1 MTSKVIIQSTQQE
14 FPVES
19 GETLLEAAL
28 RAGLPLNYH
37 CASGTCGYCL
47 AQIIHGQPNKPL
59 PYDFSIRDADRQRG
73 VVLLCRTTTDTD
85 LVIETEQTTNPACI
99 PTQTIVTTVDKLQ
112 YAAKDVMVL
121 HLRTPRSQTL
131 QFLAGQHMT
140 LAIDGIGPRNKSIAS
155 CPCNGMNIQFHLRH
169 VAGDEFADYI
179 FTQLQL
185 KQRVLISGPHGHF
198 TLDAKS
204 QRPALFIAYE
214 TGFATTKSLIE
225 HAISLEMIQPMH
237 LYWATRHR
245 GDHYLENQCR
255 AWQDALDNF
264 RYTEIANDQTPCIDE
279 DMESSQSINDST
291 QSAPQDYLIHTA
303 RQMVRDYPDLSGH
316 DVYVSGPVHA
326 MTRARALLLEH
337 QLPED
342 RLFVDTLER
351 F

>member
-1 MTSKVIIQSTQQE
+1 MTSKVTIQSTQQE

-47 AQIIHGQPNKPL
+47 AQIVRGQPNPSQ
-59 PYDFSIRDADRQRG
+59 PHDYTIRETDRQRG
-73 VVLLCRTTTDTD
+73 VVLLCRTTTDAD

-99 PTQTIVTTVDKLQ
+99 PAQTIVATVDRIE
-112 YAAKDVMVL
+112 YPAKDVMVL

-131 QFLAGQHMT
+131 QFLAGQHVT
-140 LAIDGIGPRNKSIAS
+140 LSIDGIGPRNKSIAS
-155 CPCNGMNIQFHLRH
+155 CPCNGMNIQFHIRH
-169 VAGDEFADYI
+169 VAGDEFADYV
-179 FTQLQL
+179 FTQLKL
-185 KQRVLISGPHGHF
+185 KQRVLMSGPHGQF

-204 QRPALFIAYE
+204 QRPALFMAYE

-225 HAISLEMIQPMH
+225 HAISLEMLQPMH
-237 LYWATRHR
+237 LYWTTRQR
-245 GDHYLENQCR
+245 GLHYLENQCR

-264 RYTEIANDQTPCIDE
+264 RYTEIANDTLSE
-279 DMESSQSINDST
+279 IN
-291 QSAPQDYLIHTA
+291 QLEASAACSGAGGRQDLPDYLINTA
-303 RQMVRDYPDLSGH
+303 NNVVRDYPDLSGH

-326 MTRARALLLEH
+326 MARARALLLEH
-337 QLPED
+337 HLPEE
-342 RLFVDTLER
+342 RLFVDALER

>member
-19 GETLLEAAL
+19 GETLLDAAL

-37 CASGTCGYCL
+37 CASGTCGHCL
-47 AQIIHGQPNKPL
+47 AQVMHGQPNQPL
-59 PYDFSIRDADRQRG
+59 PHDFAIRDADRQRG

-85 LVIETEQTTNPACI
+85 LVIETEQAGNPACI
-99 PTQTIVTTVDKLQ
+99 PAQTIVTTVDKLEPATQ
-112 YAAKDVMVL
+112 DIMVL

-155 CPCNGMNIQFHLRH
+155 CPCNGMNIQFHIRH
-169 VAGDEFADYI
+169 VAGDEFAEYI
-179 FTQLQL
+179 FRRLQP
-185 KQRVLISGPHGHF
+185 KQRVMISGPHGGF

-204 QRPALFIAYE
+204 TRPALFLAYE

-225 HAISLEMIQPMH
+225 HAISVELTQPMH
-237 LYWATRHR
+237 LYWAVHRR

-264 RYTEIANDQTPCIDE
+264 RYTEIVSECAHCEVQHEENGGQGDDAASQDHLID
-279 DMESSQSINDST
+279 M
-291 QSAPQDYLIHTA
+291 A
-303 RQMVRDYPDLSGH
+303 RLVVRDYPDLSGH
-316 DVYVSGPVHA
+316 DAYLSGPAHA
-326 MTRARALLLEH
+326 MAGTRSLLLAH
-337 QLPED
+337 HLPEQ

-351 F
+351 L

>member
-14 FPVES
+14 FSVES

-47 AQIIHGQPNKPL
+47 AQIIRGQPNKSQPHD
-59 PYDFSIRDADRQRG
+59 YAIRDMDRQRG
-73 VVLLCRTTTDTD
+73 VVLLCRTTTDAD
-85 LVIETEQTTNPACI
+85 LVIETEQTINPACI
-99 PTQTIVTTVDKLQ
+99 PVQTIATTVDKIE

-131 QFLAGQHMT
+131 QFLAGQHVT
-140 LAIDGIGPRNKSIAS
+140 LTIDGIGPRNKSIAS
-155 CPCNGMNIQFHLRH
+155 CPCNGMNIQFHIRH
-169 VAGDEFADYI
+169 VAGDEFAEYV
-179 FTQLQL
+179 FARLQL

-204 QRPALFIAYE
+204 QRSALFLAYE

-225 HAISLEMIQPMH
+225 HAISLEMLQPMH
-237 LYWATRHR
+237 LYWAARHH
-245 GDHYLENQCR
+245 GEHYLENQCR

-264 RYTEIANDQTPCIDE
+264 RYTEIANEQSLHIDRHR
-279 DMESSQSINDST
+279 ESGLYDGDGARQAS
-291 QSAPQDYLIHTA
+291 QDYLINTA
-303 RQMVRDYPDLSGH
+303 SQVVRDYPDLSGH
-316 DVYVSGPVHA
+316 DVYISGPVHA
-326 MTRARALLLEH
+326 MTRARTLLLQH
-337 QLPED
+337 HLPED
-342 RLFVDTLER
+342 RLFIDSLER

>member
-1 MTSKVIIQSTQQE
+1 MTSKIIIHSTQQE

-37 CASGTCGYCL
+37 CASGTCGHCL
-47 AQIIHGQPNKPL
+47 ARILHGQPNTPQ
-59 PYDFSIRDADRQRG
+59 PHDFSISEADRQRG

-85 LVIETEQTTNPACI
+85 LVIETEQTSNPASI

-112 YAAKDVMVL
+112 RAAQDVMVL

-155 CPCNGMNIQFHLRH
+155 CPCNGMNIQFHVRH
-169 VAGDEFADYI
+169 VAGDEFADFI
-179 FTQLQL
+179 FNRLQL

-204 QRPALFIAYE
+204 RRPTLFLAYE
-214 TGFATTKSLIE
+214 TGFATAKSLIE
-225 HAISLEMIQPMH
+225 HAISIEMAQPMH
-237 LYWATRHR
+237 LYRATQHH
-245 GDHYLENQCR
+245 GGHYLENQCR

-264 RYTEIANDQTPCIDE
+264 RYTEIANDQAACE
-279 DMESSQSINDST
+279 ESGLDVNAGAT
-291 QSAPQDYLIHTA
+291 QASQDYLLNTA
-303 RQMVRDYPDLSGH
+303 LQVVRDYPDLSGH
-316 DVYVSGPVHA
+316 DVYVSSPVHA
-326 MTRARALLLEH
+326 MAHARTLLLQH
-337 QLPED
+337 RLPAE
-342 RLFVDTLER
+342 RLFVDSLER

>member
-14 FPVES
+14 FPVET

-37 CASGTCGYCL
+37 CASGSCGYCL
-47 AQIIHGQPNKPL
+47 AQILRGQPNQPL
-59 PYDFSIRDADRQRG
+59 PHDFSIRDADRQRG

-85 LVIETEQTTNPACI
+85 LVIETQQTSNPACI

-112 YAAKDVMVL
+112 HAAQDVMVL

-140 LAIDGIGPRNKSIAS
+140 LAIDGVGPRNKSIAS
-155 CPCNGMNIQFHLRH
+155 CPCNGMNIQFHIRH

-179 FTQLQL
+179 FTELQL
-185 KQRVLISGPHGHF
+185 KQRVLINGPHGQF

-204 QRPALFIAYE
+204 QRPALFLAYE

-225 HAISLEMIQPMH
+225 HAISLEMVQPMH
-237 LYWATRHR
+237 LYWAARRH

-264 RYTEIANDQTPCIDE
+264 RYTEIANDQASCVDRRRE
-279 DMESSQSINDST
+279 GGLGGDDSALPP
-291 QSAPQDYLIHTA
+291 SQDYLIHAA
-303 RQMVRDYPDLSGH
+303 RQVVRDYPDLSGH

-326 MTRARALLLEH
+326 MTRACTLLLEH
-337 QLPED
+337 QLPEE
-342 RLFVDTLER
+342 RLFVDSLGR

>member
-14 FPVES
+14 FPVEN

-47 AQIIHGQPNKPL
+47 AQILHGQPNPCQ
-59 PYDFSIRDADRQRG
+59 PHDFAIREADRKRG

-85 LVIETEQTTNPACI
+85 LIIETQQTSNPACI

-112 YAAKDVMVL
+112 HAAKDVLVL

-131 QFLAGQHMT
+131 QFLSGQHMT

-155 CPCNGMNIQFHLRH
+155 CPCNGMNIQFHIRH
-169 VAGDEFADYI
+169 VAGDEFSDYV
-179 FTQLQL
+179 FNRLQL
-185 KQRVLISGPHGHF
+185 KQRVLISGPRGQF
-198 TLDAKS
+198 TLDARS
-204 QRPALFIAYE
+204 QRPALFLAYE

-225 HAISLEMIQPMH
+225 HTISLEMVQPMH
-237 LYWATRHR
+237 LYWATRRR

-264 RYTEIANDQTPCIDE
+264 RYTEIANDQATDVQQYRQG
-279 DMESSQSINDST
+279 DYSINGSM
-291 QSAPQDYLIHTA
+291 SPASQDYLIHTA
-303 RQMVRDYPDLSGH
+303 HQVVRDYPDLSGH
-316 DVYVSGPVHA
+316 DVYVSGHVHA
-326 MTRARALLLEH
+326 MTRARALLLQH
-337 QLPED
+337 HLPED
-342 RLFVDTLER
+342 RLFVDSLER